1 MNKLYTNK
9 RLRKQITR
17 LFDKRARTH
26 LDFVDSVNN
35 ALCEDADIFQNIRD
49 QFSELENK
57 IDSLEKK
64 ISELEAESY

>member
-1 MNKLYTNK
+1 MNKL
-9 RLRKQITR
+9 
-17 LFDKRARTH
+17 
-26 LDFVDSVNN
+26 FVDSVNN
-35 ALCEDADIFQNIRD
+35 ALCEDAGIFQNIRD